1 VQPEKPRCVDLQEV
15 TRSARRAVVTGGAGF
30 LGSWLCELLLAEGW
44 DVVCADNFL
53 TGDADNVAHLSR
65 ERSFTLEERDVC
77 DEWDVPG
84 PVDLVLH
91 LASAA
96 SPVSYLRHPVATM
109 RAGSHGTYNA
119 LELARRRGARF
130 LLTST
135 SEVYGDP
142 LEHPQRETYWGNVNP
157 IGPRS
162 VYDES
167 KRFAEALTYSYRR
180 QGLVDARAVRIF
192 NTYGPR
198 MAVDDGRVV
207 PTFLAQALTGRPM
220 TVAGD
225 GEQTRCLCFA
235 SDTTRGVLAAA
246 LSDHPGPFNIG
257 SSHELTMLELAEAV
271 RTVCSSRSTIVHT
284 EAAEDDPRIR
294 RPDLSR
300 TVNDLGWEPQVALH
314 DGLSRTA
321 DWLSSS
327 GRLDD
332 PVAEPVGALIGVAGP
347 GRPGTWSGP
356 PRPTIT

>member
-1 VQPEKPRCVDLQEV
+1 MGE
-15 TRSARRAVVTGGAGF
+15 SRRAVVTGGAGF

-44 DVVCADNFL
+44 RVLCVDNFL
-53 TGDADNVAHLSR
+53 TGDAENVAHLSTDPA
-65 ERSFTLEERDVC
+65 FTLVEADVSQ
-77 DEWDVPG
+77 DWDVDG
-84 PVDLVLH
+84 PCDLVLH

-96 SPVSYLRHPVATM
+96 SPVSYLRHPLATM
-109 RAGSHGTYNA
+109 RAGSHGTLNA

-130 LLTST
+130 LLAST

-180 QGLVDARAVRIF
+180 EGIVDARAVRIF

-198 MAVDDGRVV
+198 MALDDGRVV
-207 PTFLAQALTGRPM
+207 PTFLAQALTGAPM

-225 GEQTRCLCFA
+225 GQQTRSLCFV
-235 SDTTRGVLAAA
+235 SDTTRGLLAAA

-257 SSHELTMLELAEAV
+257 NSHELTILQLAEAV
-271 RTVCSSRSTIVHT
+271 RAVCDSDSPIVRT
-284 EAAEDDPRIR
+284 EIPEDDPRVR

-300 TVNDLGWEPQVALH
+300 TLVQLGWQPRVDLQ
-314 DGLSRTA
+314 DGLRRTA
-321 DWLSSS
+321 DWLRASH
-327 GRLDD
+327 RLE
-332 PVAEPVGALIGVAGP
+332 VEA
-347 GRPGTWSGP
+347 S
-356 PRPTIT
+356 

>member
-1 VQPEKPRCVDLQEV
+1 MR
-15 TRSARRAVVTGGAGF
+15 RRRRAVVTGGSGF

-44 DVVCADNFL
+44 GVVCVDNFL
-53 TGDADNVAHLSR
+53 TGHADNVAHLVEVSGFR
-65 ERSFTLEERDVC
+65 LMESDVC
-77 DEWDVPG
+77 EDWDVRE

-109 RAGSHGTYNA
+109 RAGSHGTLNA
-119 LELARRRGARF
+119 LELARRHSARF
-130 LLTST
+130 LLAST

-142 LEHPQRETYWGNVNP
+142 LEHPQRESYWGNVNP

-180 QGLVDARAVRIF
+180 QRIVDARAVRIF

-207 PTFLAQALTGRPM
+207 PTFLAQALTGRPI

-225 GEQTRCLCFA
+225 GRQTRSLCFVT
-235 SDTTRGVLAAA
+235 DTTRGLLAAA
-246 LSDHPGPFNIG
+246 LSDHAGPFNIG
-257 SSHELTMLELAEAV
+257 NDHELTMLELAETVQAV
-271 RTVCSSRSTIVHT
+271 CGSSSAIVHT
-284 EAAEDDPRIR
+284 RAAQDDPRVR

-300 TVNDLGWEPQVALH
+300 TADQLAWQPRVPLH
-314 DGLSRTA
+314 EGLRRTV
-321 DWLSSS
+321 DWLRVS
-327 GRLDD
+327 GRLETADPD
-332 PVAEPVGALIGVAGP
+332 PVAMTAPVPQQADPAGA
-347 GRPGTWSGP
+347 T
-356 PRPTIT
+356 T